1 MKQLTLFL
9 LCFITFPSLSQGQFT
24 PDVNRP
30 LTIIATD
37 GTYSAKDSPLNRRTG
52 ANPAP
57 GPVFTDPIRPL
68 GMRTA
73 FQIGAFLE
81 RPLYGKMGYLLIFSV
96 NDSIGG
102 EQGILEVNGQIV
114 KGVYR
119 LIRPRSS
126 PDEPAP
132 KGTSI
137 YEVRGTIYLLGV
149 S

>member
-1 MKQLTLFL
+1 MKQLILLL
-9 LCFITFPSLSQGQFT
+9 LCFLTFPSLSQGQFT
-24 PDVNRP
+24 PDVTRP

-37 GTYSAKDSPLNRRTG
+37 GTYSAKDSPLNQRPG
-52 ANPAP
+52 ARSAP
-57 GPVFTDPIRPL
+57 GPTFTDPIRPL

-73 FQIGAFLE
+73 FQVGAFLE

-126 PDEPAP
+126 SEEPPP
-132 KGTSI
+132 KGASI
-137 YEVRGTIYLLGV
+137 YTVSGTIYLLGV